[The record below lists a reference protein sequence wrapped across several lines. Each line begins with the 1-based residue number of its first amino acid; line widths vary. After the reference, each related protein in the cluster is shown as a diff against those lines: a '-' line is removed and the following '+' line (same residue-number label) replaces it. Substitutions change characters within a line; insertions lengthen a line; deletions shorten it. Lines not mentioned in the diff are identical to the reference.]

1 MMNPRLSRLFATR
14 IDTHGDA
21 ELVEYLPGQIWK
33 ITDGQFSGLTVMVI
47 KTETLPRLGRAVHVS
62 ILGPMHTPGGAEF
75 EGIPH
80 LPFTPEAM
88 NISGLDFI
96 GQVSDIPDNWIDMYD
111 DWRADADMEE
121 AGLFSLSVQEIL
133 ETIMKKLAWI

>member
-1 MMNPRLSRLFATR
+1 MNPRLSRLFATR
-14 IDTHGDA
+14 IDTQSDA
-21 ELVEYLPGQIWK
+21 DLIEYLPGQIWK
-33 ITDGQFSGLTVMVI
+33 ITNGKFSGVTVMVV

-62 ILGPMHTPGGAEF
+62 ILGPMQTPGGAEF
-75 EGIPH
+75 DGIPH

-88 NISGLDFI
+88 NISDLDFI
-96 GQVSDIPDNWIDMYD
+96 GQVSDVPENWIDMYD